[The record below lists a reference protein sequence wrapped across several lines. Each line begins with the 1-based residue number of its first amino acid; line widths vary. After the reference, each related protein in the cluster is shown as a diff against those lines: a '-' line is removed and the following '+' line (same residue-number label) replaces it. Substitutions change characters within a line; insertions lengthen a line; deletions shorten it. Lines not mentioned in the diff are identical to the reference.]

1 MYCRILNW
9 MSTDVSEVPAASIIT
24 AMSDHLCTRRRENL
38 KSHMVSSGSA
48 QSSVASLCEHG
59 NEPSGSLN
67 EGGVLTSCR
76 TELVGLF

>member
-1 MYCRILNW
+1 VIIPE
-9 MSTDVSEVPAASIIT
+9 DSE
-24 AMSDHLCTRRRENL
+24 LRTRRRENL

-67 EGGVLTSCR
+67 EGGVLTGSR
-76 TELVGLF
+76 TELVCLF